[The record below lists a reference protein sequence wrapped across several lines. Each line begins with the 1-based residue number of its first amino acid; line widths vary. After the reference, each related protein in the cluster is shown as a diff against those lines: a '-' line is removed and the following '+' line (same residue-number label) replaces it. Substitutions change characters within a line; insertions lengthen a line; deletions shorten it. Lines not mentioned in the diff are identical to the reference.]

1 MSATATP
8 VRYRFGR
15 FELQPDERMLLDSG
29 TPVRV
34 GPHAL
39 DLLLALVEH
48 SGRLVTKD
56 ELLERVWPKVI
67 VEENTLQVHV
77 SALRKILGADAI
89 STVSGRGY
97 RFMPA
102 VIDVGAT
109 AARPAATP
117 KDNLPHALTTF
128 IGREKEIAEL
138 VDLLGTQRLL
148 TLTGAGGCGKTRL
161 AIQVAARVRQ
171 RFADGA
177 WRVELASLADPGL
190 IPQAVAKV
198 VGVQERPGKSLTET
212 IGEHLAQRSLLL
224 VLDNAE
230 HLLEASAV
238 LADTLLARCGN
249 LAILATSR
257 ERLGI
262 TGEATYRVPSLSMP
276 ESERLF
282 ADRARL
288 QQPRFEVTKESAA
301 ALASI
306 CRRLDGIALA
316 IELAAVQVRAL
327 SMEELSARLDERFGL
342 LVGGSRAALPRHRTL
357 RSLMDWSYELLAED
371 EKTMLRR
378 VSVFSGG
385 WTLEAAEQVCDGN
398 GIEGGDVL
406 ALLASLA
413 DKSLV
418 LAEDPAGPTRYRL
431 LETVRHYARDRL
443 RDTGEETRLKRAH
456 LAHFIALAEEA
467 DRNLRGPDMATWL
480 DRLEMDHDNVRAA
493 LSFAAAS
500 PGDGPGGMQLAGA
513 VWRFWMFRGHL
524 SEGRTL
530 LAEQLAQPRDAS
542 AAALRGRCLHGAAN
556 LARLVGDLSIARKLA
571 EESIEIRR
579 RIGDRRTIAVS
590 VEGLGLVLW
599 NLGENRAA
607 RACYEESLAIYRE
620 LGLQVEIGNTLNN
633 LGIVLHNLGDID
645 GARALYEQ
653 ALALRRAL
661 GDPSGIANSLHALAE
676 LVQHI
681 GALASAR
688 EMLDEAVKIY
698 EELGDQRSVSHAW
711 TDIASV
717 MCDQGDEDGASAL
730 FRESLAT
737 SMRLGD
743 QTNACEALRG
753 LGIAS
758 SNRDP
763 ARAAVL
769 WGAAEHMQEERGE
782 SSSLDVRSRTE
793 AAAARARAALG
804 DDAAFDLA
812 WREGRAMSVDRAAQ
826 YALEIG

>member
-1 MSATATP
+1 MRATATR
-8 VRYRFGR
+8 VRYQFGR
-15 FELQPDERMLLDSG
+15 FEVQPAERLLLDSG

-39 DLLLALVEH
+39 DLLIALVEH
-48 SGRLVTKD
+48 RGHLVTKD

-77 SALRKILGADAI
+77 SALRKILGGNAI

-102 VIDVGAT
+102 VISIDAT
-109 AARPAATP
+109 APRSLTTP

-128 IGREKEIAEL
+128 IGREKEVVEL
-138 VDLLGTQRLL
+138 VDLLGTTRLL

-161 AIQVAARVRQ
+161 AIQVAARVRE

-177 WRVELASLADPGL
+177 WLVELASLTDPGL
-190 IPQAVAKV
+190 IPQTVADV
-198 VGVQERPGKSLTET
+198 VGVKERPGKSLTDT
-212 IGEHLAQRSLLL
+212 IGEHVAQRSLLL

-238 LADTLLARCGN
+238 LADALLTRCGN

-288 QQPRFEVTKESAA
+288 QQPGFEVTKGNAA

-378 VSVFSGG
+378 VSVFLGG
-385 WTLEAAEQVCDGN
+385 WTLEAAEQVCGKA
-398 GIEGGDVL
+398 GGGGVPE
-406 ALLASLA
+406 LLASLT

-418 LAEDPAGPTRYRL
+418 FAEASTGTTRYRM

-443 RDTGEETRLKRAH
+443 RATDEETRLKRSH
-456 LAHFIALAEEA
+456 LAHFIALGEEA
-467 DRNLRGPDMATWL
+467 DRNLRGPGGAAGL
-480 DRLEMDHDNVRAA
+480 DRLEMAHDNVRAA
-493 LSFAAAS
+493 LSFAAES

-513 VWRFWMFRGHL
+513 VWRFWMYRGHV
-524 SEGRTL
+524 SEGRAL

-542 AAALRGRCLHGAAN
+542 ADALRARCLHCAAC
-556 LARLVGDLSIARKLA
+556 LAGLVGDLPVARKLA
-571 EESIEIRR
+571 EEGIEIRR
-579 RIGDRRTIAVS
+579 RIGDPLALSIS
-590 VEGLGLVLW
+590 VEGLGGVLW
-599 NLGENRAA
+599 KLGENVAA
-607 RACYEESLAIYRE
+607 RACFEENLAIYRE
-620 LGLQVEIGNTLNN
+620 LGGQAHIANALNN
-633 LGIVLHNLGDID
+633 IGLALRNLEDFD
-645 GARALYEQ
+645 GARAMNEQ
-653 ALALRRAL
+653 ALVLRRAL
-661 GDPSGIANSLHALAE
+661 GDRRGIGASLHSLAE
-676 LVQHI
+676 IVHHT

-698 EELGDQRSVSHAW
+698 QELDDQYAVATAW
-711 TDIASV
+711 TALAAV
-717 MCDQGDEDGASAL
+717 MCDQGDEDGASTL
-730 FRESLAT
+730 LRESLAT
-737 SMRLGD
+737 SMKLGD
-743 QTNACEALRG
+743 QSNACDALRG
-753 LGIAS
+753 LGDAL
-758 SNRDP
+758 SNRDA

-769 WGAAEHMQEERGE
+769 WGAAEHMQEELGAFSAPDMRW
-782 SSSLDVRSRTE
+782 RNE
-793 AAAARARAALG
+793 AAVARARAALG
-804 DDAAFDLA
+804 DAAAFDLA
-812 WREGRAMSVDRAAQ
+812 WREGRAMSVDQAAQ

>member
-1 MSATATP
+1 
-8 VRYRFGR
+8 
-15 FELQPDERMLLDSG
+15 LLDSG

-34 GPHAL
+34 GPHAF
-39 DLLLALVEH
+39 DLLVALVER
-48 SGRLVTKD
+48 SGRLATKD
-56 ELLERVWPKVI
+56 ELLERVWPRVV

-77 SALRKILGADAI
+77 STLRKILGADAI

-97 RFMPA
+97 RFTPEVIHVDATPA
-102 VIDVGAT
+102 TPT
-109 AARPAATP
+109 AAAPR
-117 KDNLPHALTTF
+117 DNLPHQLTSF

-138 VDLLGTQRLL
+138 LDLLRTQRLL

-161 AIQVAARVRQ
+161 AIQVAAQVRG

-177 WRVELASLADPGL
+177 WLVELASLADPGL
-190 IPQAVAKV
+190 IPTAIAKV
-198 VGVQERPGKSLTET
+198 LGVQERTGKSLTDT

-238 LADTLLARCGN
+238 LADTLLTRCGN

-288 QQPRFEVTKESAA
+288 QQPGFEITKESAG

-306 CRRLDGIALA
+306 CHRLDGIALA

-327 SMEELSARLDERFGL
+327 SMEGLSARLDERFDL
-342 LVGGSRAALPRHRTL
+342 LVGGSRTALPRHRTL

-385 WTLEAAEQVCDGN
+385 WTLEAAEQVCGKA
-398 GIEGGDVL
+398 GGGDVL
-406 ALLASLA
+406 ELLASLT

-418 LAEDPAGPTRYRL
+418 LAEASTGAIRYRL
-431 LETVRHYARDRL
+431 LETVRHYALDRL
-443 RDTGEETRLKRAH
+443 RGTGEEARLKRAH
-456 LAHFIALAEEA
+456 LAHFVTLAEEA
-467 DRNLRGPDMATWL
+467 DRKLNGPDMAAWL

-493 LSFAAAS
+493 LSFATAS
-500 PGDGPGGMQLAGA
+500 PGDGPAGMQLAGA
-513 VWRFWMFRGHL
+513 VWRFWMYRGHL
-524 SEGRTL
+524 SEGRAL
-530 LAEQLAQPRDAS
+530 LAEQLAQPRDSS
-542 AAALRGRCLHGAAN
+542 AEALRGRCLHGAAC
-556 LARLVGDLSIARKLA
+556 LARLVGDLAVARMLA
-571 EESIEIRR
+571 EESIDIRR
-579 RIGDRRTIAVS
+579 RIGERRPIAIS

-599 NLGENRAA
+599 NLGEYLAA
-607 RACYEESLAIYRE
+607 RDCYEESLAIYRE
-620 LGLQVEIGNTLNN
+620 LGLQANIANSLNN
-633 LGIVLHNLGDID
+633 LGIILHNLGDID
-645 GARALYEQ
+645 GARAFHEQ

-661 GDPSGIANSLHALAE
+661 GDRRGIGNSLHALGE
-676 LVQHI
+676 LVHHT

-698 EELGDQRSVSHAW
+698 QELGDKQSLTDAW
-711 TDIASV
+711 TDIAAV
-717 MCDQGDEDGASAL
+717 MCDQGDEDGASTL
-730 FRESLAT
+730 LRESLAT
-737 SMRLGD
+737 SMKLGD

-753 LGIAS
+753 LGNAL
-758 SNRDP
+758 SNRAP
-763 ARAAVL
+763 ARAAAL
-769 WGAAEHMQEERGE
+769 WGAVERMQEERGE
-782 SSSLDVRSRTE
+782 SSSTDVRSRT
-793 AAAARARAALG
+793 AAAVARARAALG

-812 WREGRAMSVDRAAQ
+812 WSEGRAMSFEQAAQ
-826 YALEIG
+826 HALE